1 MTIAKREIKFRIWDK
16 KTNQFV
22 AGYEDRCDYDEF
34 YADPPGIFFAGLRR
48 VQADEDYTLQQFT
61 GLLDAG
67 EREIYEGD
75 IITFSR
81 LFERERKIKELV
93 SYVKFQDAK
102 FGFDLIGFNDM
113 FYDLSDENCPRVIGN
128 VFENSGLLK
137 KI

>member
-1 MTIAKREIKFRIWDK
+1 MANSKRELKFRIWDK
-16 KTNQFV
+16 KAKQFTTGCENRSWDGV
-22 AGYEDRCDYDEF
+22 WDT
-34 YADPPGIFFAGLRR
+34 PSLFFEALRD
-48 VQADEDYTLQQFT
+48 VQESEDYVLQQST

-81 LFERERKIKELV
+81 LFEKERKTKELV

-113 FYDLSDENCPRVIGN
+113 FYDLSDENYPRVIGN
-128 VFENSGLLK
+128 IFENSGLLK
-137 KI
+137 KA